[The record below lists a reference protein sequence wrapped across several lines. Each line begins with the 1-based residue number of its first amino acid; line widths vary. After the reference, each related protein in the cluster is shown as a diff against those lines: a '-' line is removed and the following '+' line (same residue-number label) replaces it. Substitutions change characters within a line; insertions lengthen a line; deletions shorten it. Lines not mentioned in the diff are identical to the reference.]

1 MSDSLLRVEHL
12 EISYLTGSS
21 TRRSENTKDQQR
33 LGAVRDVSFDIG
45 EGSIFGLV
53 GESGCGKSSIAQA
66 AAQLVPLSGGNIHFR
81 DRDLASMNHAERRVA
96 QKEIQLVFQDSMAAL
111 SPRRRVRQTLREPL
125 DHFRLG
131 EKTGRDHTVRLLL
144 KEVGLSE
151 DTLSAYPHELSGGQ
165 RQRVAIARA
174 LAAKPSLI
182 IADEPVSSLDVS
194 VQDRIIKLLRR
205 LRDKMGVS
213 FLLISHD
220 LAVVNQL
227 ADDIGV
233 MYLGMMVEKGP
244 AAEVFGN
251 PAHPYTEALLRA
263 VPKPL
268 PGQKGK
274 LIGLSGDPPSPL
286 TPPPGCVFHSRC
298 ERVMAHCSKSKPGK
312 HTISN
317 VHTEYDQKQRIP
329 HESRCFLHE
338 Q

>member
-1 MSDSLLRVEHL
+1 MSNSVLKVENL

-21 TRRSENTKDQQR
+21 SGLSADARGQQR
-33 LGAVRDVSFDIG
+33 LGAVRGVSFDVC
-45 EGSIFGLV
+45 EGTIFGLV

-66 AAQLVPLSGGNIHFR
+66 AAQLVPLSGGSIHFR
-81 DRDLASMNHAERRVA
+81 DRDLASMNRTEQRVA

-111 SPRRRVRQTLREPL
+111 SPRRRVIQTLREPL
-125 DHFRLG
+125 DHFQLG
-131 EKTGRDHTVRLLL
+131 KKADREHRVRLLL
-144 KEVGLSE
+144 EEVGLTA
-151 DTLSAYPHELSGGQ
+151 DTLPAFPHELSGGQ

-174 LAAKPSLI
+174 LAAEPSLI

-194 VQDRIIKLLRR
+194 VQDRIIKLIRR

-233 MYLGMMVEKGP
+233 MYLGTMVEKGP
-244 AAEVFGN
+244 ATAVFGN

-298 ERVMAHCSKSKPGK
+298 TRVMAHCSESKPGR
-312 HTISN
+312 HTIKG
-317 VHTEYDQKQRIP
+317 VHTEHDQKHKIP

-338 Q
+338 